1 MIHLIK
7 EFVTPINITSHNNHF
22 DNSITYQFDKVAM
35 EVPKELA

>member
-22 DNSITYQFDKVAM
+22 DNSITYFDKVAM
-35 EVPKELA
+35 EVSK